1 MMQGISQ
8 WIEPKKTLPAA
19 RQTFSNA
26 ALKAMIIPL
35 VIEQVLQMVV
45 GLADT
50 MMVSYAG
57 EAVVAG
63 VGLDTMVYTIFIYL
77 YTAISAGGAV
87 VVSQYI
93 GSRNRQNAEL
103 AASQIFHIAG
113 LLSILCMILML
124 FFGSALLESM
134 YPQTEGATMAAC
146 KTYMWIVALSFPANA
161 VYNAGAAIYRS
172 MGKTKITMW
181 VSLLANLVNVAGNA
195 IGIFVLKAGAAGVA
209 WPTTISWYVAA
220 VVMTWLCSR
229 SPQAN
234 LVNIRKSSGTS
245 VNNTAAPDHQTGQTQ
260 DTFSDSGSSSDSGNV
275 TDRGPTG
282 HIQIRARHVFRLDVP
297 MAKRILGIAIP
308 NSVENTLFQAAKV
321 VLGMLVATFGTS
333 QIAANTTGQT
343 FWSLAACM
351 SMSLGTVFITVI
363 GQCMG
368 ADDPEAADWYMRKL
382 TRLSLLLAIA
392 WNVIVM
398 ILTPLLLPLYDLSP
412 ETKRLILIIVAIH
425 NLFSAVVQPFSGP
438 LSSGLRAAGDVRFT
452 MWASI
457 FATVVCRTFLSFL
470 LAKWLGM
477 GVIGIALAMVLDW
490 CIKAALDIWR
500 FCSGKWAQHRII

>member
-1 MMQGISQ
+1 MNGLSQ
-8 WIEPKKTLPAA
+8 WIDAKPVLPRE

-26 ALKAMIIPL
+26 ALKAMIVPL
-35 VIEQVLQMVV
+35 LIEQLLQVVV

-50 MMVSYAG
+50 LMVSYAG

-77 YTAISAGGAV
+77 FTAISAGGAV

-93 GSRNRQNAEL
+93 GSRERGGADL
-103 AASQIFHIAG
+103 AASQIFHLAG
-113 LLSILCMILML
+113 VLSIACMALML
-124 FFGSALLESM
+124 AFGSKLLMAM
-134 YPQTEGATMAAC
+134 YPSTEPATMEAC
-146 KTYMWIVALSFPANA
+146 KTYMRIVALSFPANA
-161 VYNAGAAIYRS
+161 LYNAGAAVYRS
-172 MGKTKITMW
+172 MGRTRVTMW
-181 VSLLANLVNVAGNA
+181 VSLAANLINVIGNA
-195 IGIFVLKAGAAGVA
+195 VGIFALHAGAAGVA

-220 VVMTWLCSR
+220 MAMTALCLRNREGVSIHVK
-229 SPQAN
+229 QI
-234 LVNIRKSSGTS
+234 LK
-245 VNNTAAPDHQTGQTQ
+245 PDGAM
-260 DTFSDSGSSSDSGNV
+260 
-275 TDRGPTG
+275 
-282 HIQIRARHVFRLDVP
+282 AR
-297 MAKRILGIAIP
+297 RILGVAIP

-343 FWSLAACM
+343 FWSVAACM
-351 SMSLGTVFITVI
+351 GMSMGTVFITVV
-363 GQCMG
+363 GQCVG
-368 ADDPEAADWYMRKL
+368 AGDTEAAEWYIRKL
-382 TRLSLLLAIA
+382 TRLSLLLAVI
-392 WNVIVM
+392 WNIIVM
-398 ILTPLLLPLYDLSP
+398 ALTPILLPLYDLSD

-425 NLFSAVVQPFSGP
+425 NLFSALVQPFSGP

-500 FCSGKWAQHRII
+500 FKSGKWKNYRII

>member
-1 MMQGISQ
+1 MQGIAR
-8 WIEPKKTLPAA
+8 WIEPKKALPEA
-19 RQTFSNA
+19 RQAFSNA
-26 ALKAMIIPL
+26 ALKAMIVPL
-35 VIEQVLQMVV
+35 LIEQVLQMVV

-77 YTAISAGGAV
+77 FTAVSAGGAV

-93 GSRNRQNAEL
+93 GSRNRENAEL

-113 LLSILCMILML
+113 LLSLACMALML
-124 FFGSALLESM
+124 VFGSSLLQAM
-134 YPQTEGATMAAC
+134 YPETESATMEAC

-172 MGKTKITMW
+172 MGETRITMW
-181 VSLLANLVNVAGNA
+181 VSLLANLINVAGNA
-195 IGIFVLKAGAAGVA
+195 VGIFVFKAGAAGVA
-209 WPTTISWYVAA
+209 WPTTLSWYAAAA
-220 VVMTWLCSR
+220 VMTFLC
-229 SPQAN
+229 
-234 LVNIRKSSGTS
+234 VHERKADQ
-245 VNNTAAPDHQTGQTQ
+245 VC
-260 DTFSDSGSSSDSGNV
+260 
-275 TDRGPTG
+275 
-282 HIQIRARHVFRLDVP
+282 IRAKHVFRLNVS
-297 MAKRILGIAIP
+297 MAKRILGVAIP
-308 NSVENTLFQAAKV
+308 NSIENTLFQAAKV

-351 SMSLGTVFITVI
+351 SMSLGTVYITVI

-368 ADDPEAADWYMRKL
+368 ASDPEAADFYMRKL
-382 TRLSLLLAIA
+382 TRLSLILAVG
-392 WNVIVM
+392 WNILVM

-425 NLFSAVVQPFSGP
+425 NLFSALVQPFSGP
-438 LSSGLRAAGDVRFT
+438 LSSGLRAAGDVKFT

-457 FATVVCRTFLSFL
+457 FATVVCRTLLSFL
-470 LAKWLGM
+470 LAKWLGL
-477 GVIGIALAMVLDW
+477 GVIGITLAMVMDW
-490 CIKAALDIWR
+490 CIKAALDIFR
-500 FCSGKWAQHRII
+500 FRSGKWKDNRVI

>member
-1 MMQGISQ
+1 MQAILR
-8 WIEPKKTLPAA
+8 WIEPKKTLPAD
-19 RQTFSNA
+19 RQSFSNA
-26 ALKAMIIPL
+26 ALKAMIVPL

-77 YTAISAGGAV
+77 FTAVSAGGAV

-93 GSRNRQNAEL
+93 GSRSRENAEL

-113 LLSILCMILML
+113 LLSLVCTALML
-124 FFGSALLESM
+124 LFGSALLQAM
-134 YPQTEGATMAAC
+134 YPETEAATMEAC

-172 MGKTKITMW
+172 MGETKTTMW

-209 WPTTISWYVAA
+209 WPTTISWYAAAA
-220 VVMTWLCSR
+220 VMTRLCVHPR
-229 SPQAN
+229 RADQ
-234 LVNIRKSSGTS
+234 VR
-245 VNNTAAPDHQTGQTQ
+245 
-260 DTFSDSGSSSDSGNV
+260 
-275 TDRGPTG
+275 
-282 HIQIRARHVFRLDVP
+282 IRAKHVFRPDMP
-297 MAKRILGIAIP
+297 MVKRILGVAIP

-368 ADDPEAADWYMRKL
+368 AGDREAADWYMRKL
-382 TRLSLLLAIA
+382 TKLSLALALA
-392 WNVIVM
+392 WNVMVM

-425 NLFSAVVQPFSGP
+425 NLFAALVQPFSGP
-438 LSSGLRAAGDVRFT
+438 LSSGLRAAGDVKFT

-457 FATVVCRTFLSFL
+457 FATVVCRTLLSFL
-470 LAKWLGM
+470 LAKWMGM

-490 CIKAALDIWR
+490 CIKAVLDIVR
-500 FCSGKWAQHRII
+500 FRSGKWAENRII

>member
-1 MMQGISQ
+1 MQGILR
-8 WIEPKKTLPAA
+8 WTEPRKSLPESRKA
-19 RQTFSNA
+19 FSDA

-77 YTAISAGGAV
+77 FTAVSAGGAV

-93 GSRNRQNAEL
+93 GSRSREKAEL

-113 LLSILCMILML
+113 LLSMVCTALML
-124 FFGSALLESM
+124 LFGSSLLQAM
-134 YPQTEGATMAAC
+134 YPETETATMEAC
-146 KTYMWIVALSFPANA
+146 KTYMWIVTLSFPANA

-172 MGKTKITMW
+172 MGETRTTMW

-195 IGIFVLKAGAAGVA
+195 VGIFVLKAGAAGVA
-209 WPTTISWYVAA
+209 WPTTISWYAA
-220 VVMTWLCSR
+220 AAIMTGLCVR
-229 SPQAN
+229 P
-234 LVNIRKSSGTS
+234 RRPEG
-245 VNNTAAPDHQTGQTQ
+245 G
-260 DTFSDSGSSSDSGNV
+260 
-275 TDRGPTG
+275 R
-282 HIQIRARHVFRLDVP
+282 IRAKHVFRPDMP
-297 MAKRILGIAIP
+297 MVKRILGVAVP

-321 VLGMLVATFGTS
+321 VLGMLTATFGTS

-351 SMSLGTVFITVI
+351 SISTGTVFITVI

-368 ADDPEAADWYMRKL
+368 AGDREAAEWYMRKL
-382 TRLSLLLAIA
+382 TKLSLLLAVG
-392 WNVIVM
+392 WNVMVM
-398 ILTPLLLPLYDLSP
+398 ALTPLLLPLYDLSA

-425 NLFSAVVQPFSGP
+425 NLFAALVQPFSGP
-438 LSSGLRAAGDVRFT
+438 LSSGLRAAGDVKFT

-490 CIKAALDIWR
+490 CIKAALDIIR
-500 FCSGKWAQHRII
+500 FRSGKWAEKKII